1 MFATVGR
8 VVESYISRGDP
19 VVEVPDYTV
28 ASFTKDGAW
37 HDLNLSALVPA
48 GAKIIRVS
56 GSVTDD
62 AVGSLLWLRKKGSA
76 SSYTGSTVRTNVANL
91 AADYQFALECDENR
105 VIQYLA
111 SNVTWVTIYLTVLGW
126 WK

>member
-19 VVEVPDYTV
+19 VVETYDYTA

-37 HDLNLSALVPA
+37 HDLDLSALVPA
-48 GAKIIRVS
+48 GAKIVRL
-56 GSVTDD
+56 GGNVTDD
-62 AVGSLLWLRKKGSA
+62 VTGSVFKLRKKDSA
-76 SSYTGSTVRTNVANL
+76 SEYTTSLIRTSVINL
-91 AADYQFALECDENR
+91 AADYEFAVECNANR
-105 VIQYLA
+105 VIQYWT
-111 SNVTWVTIYLTVLGW
+111 SNVTWVAIYLTVLGW